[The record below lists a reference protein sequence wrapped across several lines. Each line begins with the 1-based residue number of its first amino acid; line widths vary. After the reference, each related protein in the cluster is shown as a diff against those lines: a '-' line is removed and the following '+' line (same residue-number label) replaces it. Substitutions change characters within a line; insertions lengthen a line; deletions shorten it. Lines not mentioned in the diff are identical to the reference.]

1 MAITITHL
9 KDKVSGPTI
18 ISDRRWYL
26 TGEGP
31 DQKVVEEGHPDSAFL
46 LVAEGS
52 EIEESVARRWGIHP
66 EQLAAAKKAAQAA
79 EAKAATEA
87 KP

>member
-9 KDKVSGPTI
+9 KDKKVEPMIT
-18 ISDRRWYL
+18 SDRRWYL

-31 DQKVVEEGHPDSAFL
+31 DQKAVEEGHPDSAFL

-52 EIEESVARRWGIHP
+52 EIEERVARRWGIHP
-66 EQLAAAKKAAQAA
+66 EQIAAAKKAAVAAEVKAAA
-79 EAKAATEA
+79 EAK
-87 KP
+87 P